1 MSIHIKIGTG
11 VVGLDRTILDE
22 GGNAF
27 RWLEAS
33 QHPVPEEGGI
43 LEFRSG
49 VERLCYALTFC
60 IECVLNIFI

>member
-11 VVGLDRTILDE
+11 VVGLDGTILDE

-43 LEFRSG
+43 IESASG
-49 VERLCYALTFC
+49 VERLCYALHFA
-60 IECVLNIFI
+60 LYMF